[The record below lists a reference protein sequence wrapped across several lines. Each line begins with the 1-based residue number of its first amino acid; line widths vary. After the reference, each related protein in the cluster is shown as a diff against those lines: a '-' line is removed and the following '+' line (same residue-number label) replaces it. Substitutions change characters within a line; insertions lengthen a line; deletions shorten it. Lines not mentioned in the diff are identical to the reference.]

1 MEQLLKAI
9 IVDDE
14 PAARRLLKHLCKEKG
29 NIEVI
34 AEAANG
40 TLAIELIDSLKP
52 DVVFL
57 DIQMPD
63 ITGLDV
69 LQKISFQP
77 NVIFTT
83 AYEHF
88 ALQAFD
94 SFAVDYLLKPIKEE
108 RFSAA
113 VDKLK
118 SFGKHEA
125 QVNYQEIQKFISA
138 LKPKP
143 QPKALPIK
151 IGDKIILLNYEDIA
165 YMEANDKY
173 VHIYVS
179 SGNKYLGDL
188 TLSGLEEKL
197 PPDFIR
203 VQKSYIINK
212 GFIKEVH
219 KHFNSRFIFILNDK
233 GNTRITSGLTFHDF
247 IKSNLGF

>member
-1 MEQLLKAI
+1 MEQQLKAI

-14 PAARRLLKHLCKEKG
+14 PAARRFIQHLCKERG

-40 TLAIELIDSLKP
+40 TSAIELINTLKP

-69 LQKISFQP
+69 IRKISFQP
-77 NVIFTT
+77 NIIFTT

-88 ALQAFD
+88 ALKAFEA
-94 SFAVDYLLKPIKEE
+94 FAVDYLLKPIKKE

-113 VDKLK
+113 VEKLK
-118 SFGKHEA
+118 TFGKQKEP
-125 QVNYQEIQKFISA
+125 VNYQEIQKLISD
-138 LKPKP
+138 LRPKP
-143 QPKALPIK
+143 QPKALPVK
-151 IGDKIILLNYEDIA
+151 IGEKIILLNYQDIA

-179 SGNKYLGDL
+179 SGNKYLVDL
-188 TLSGLEEKL
+188 TLSALEGKL
-197 PPDFIR
+197 PADFIR
-203 VQKSYIINK
+203 IQKSYIVNK
-212 GFIKEVH
+212 AFIKEVH

-233 GNTRITSGLTFHDF
+233 SNTRITSGLTFYNFVKDD
-247 IKSNLGF
+247 LGF